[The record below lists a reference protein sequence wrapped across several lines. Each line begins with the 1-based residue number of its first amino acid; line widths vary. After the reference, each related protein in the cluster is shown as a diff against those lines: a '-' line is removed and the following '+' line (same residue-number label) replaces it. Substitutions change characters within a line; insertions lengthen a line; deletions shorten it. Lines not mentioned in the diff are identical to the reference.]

1 MKSSDIILQLEE
13 KINNLKDEENTGV
26 MERKDK
32 IGHIEV
38 MIPSPSPL
46 VHTLRRTT
54 TTSPTT
60 TTSEDAC
67 IRELEALMLGIE
79 VTEFHAEIYNRDDDN
94 EPPSLPTKSSSV
106 LPSNTSGGRVC
117 VNHFVDPSPVV
128 RYSDEPPEFTDG
140 RVDFGVRDCGIDDI
154 TREYNNNVNV
164 CNEVG
169 VEKVVKKNKIR
180 RGKKKSSK
188 NKENATTALAFGST
202 PGAFLSPNT
211 LRLVKTVVEEKG
223 KGEGIE
229 REVRTNAMVFQGLF

>member
-1 MKSSDIILQLEE
+1 MR
-13 KINNLKDEENTGV
+13 N
-26 MERKDK
+26 
-32 IGHIEV
+32 
-38 MIPSPSPL
+38 
-46 VHTLRRTT
+46 
-54 TTSPTT
+54 
-60 TTSEDAC
+60 SE
-67 IRELEALMLGIE
+67 G
-79 VTEFHAEIYNRDDDN
+79 
-94 EPPSLPTKSSSV
+94 S
-106 LPSNTSGGRVC
+106 RVC

-140 RVDFGVRDCGIDDI
+140 RVYFGVRDSGIDDM
-154 TREYNNNVNV
+154 TREYNNDVNV

-180 RGKKKSSK
+180 RGSKKKHHK

-211 LRLVKTVVEEKG
+211 LRLVETVVEEKG